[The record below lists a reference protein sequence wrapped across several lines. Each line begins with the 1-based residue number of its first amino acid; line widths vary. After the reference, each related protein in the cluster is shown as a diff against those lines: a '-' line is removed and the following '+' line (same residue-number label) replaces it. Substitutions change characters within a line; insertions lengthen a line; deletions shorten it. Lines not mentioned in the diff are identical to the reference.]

1 MTVKFRKT
9 AGLFLKGKC
18 VSGNFIKET
27 ASSKNL
33 LEKWQFFDSK
43 LKKIVGKKAREKAE
57 GSWWILYLLLFFF
70 QIASNSIYK
79 KIDILGKTD
88 FSS

>member
-1 MTVKFRKT
+1 MTDFSFK
-9 AGLFLKGKC
+9 
-18 VSGNFIKET
+18 IKE
-27 ASSKNL
+27 NCW
-33 LEKWQFFDSK
+33 E
-43 LKKIVGKKAREKAE
+43 KKAREKAE